1 LGFHGNVVQF
11 ARELEIL
18 CGKDPP
24 REWRTEDAPAG
35 HPEDEDLR
43 GGGRM
48 RELVF
53 HGPQG
58 SIHRVYTTFYKQHW
72 YEVVNIHLKGHE
84 EPHVAECMGRR
95 GELLRLIAHDLGEST
110 AAQVE
115 EADSELLA
123 EVAAMRAIV
132 CLGYQLKDLSE
143 ALDPDTLWRPEVFK
157 QGMSLAGGP
166 FCAHHGPL

>member
-1 LGFHGNVVQF
+1 
-11 ARELEIL
+11 
-18 CGKDPP
+18 
-24 REWRTEDAPAG
+24 
-35 HPEDEDLR
+35 
-43 GGGRM
+43 
-48 RELVF
+48 
-53 HGPQG
+53 
-58 SIHRVYTTFYKQHW
+58 
-72 YEVVNIHLKGHE
+72 
-84 EPHVAECMGRR
+84 
-95 GELLRLIAHDLGEST
+95 LRLIAHDLGEST